1 MQKEEFFE
9 EYLNAI
15 THYIGAGI
23 AFLGLFILIVHSIK
37 IGEKNYIIGCIIFSI
52 GLIFMYLMSG
62 TYHMLKI
69 GKLKKTFRILDHIS
83 IYVSISSAYTPY
95 IFTVLSGKIKW
106 IIFFTQWGLTSFG
119 VIFKLFFTGRFKLVS
134 TLIYLFMGWMIIFIF
149 KDIKSNINTTSLNYL
164 IACGI
169 TYSIGAFI
177 YMSKNLKFSHT
188 IWHLFVI
195 GGSIFN
201 FLSIYYLPVF

>member
-23 AFLGLFILIVHSIK
+23 AFLELIILIIHSIK

-62 TYHMLKI
+62 TYHMLKTR
-69 GKLKKTFRILDHIS
+69 KLKKTFRILDHIS

-106 IIFFTQWGLTSFG
+106 IIFFAQWGLTSLG
-119 VIFKLFFTGRFKLVS
+119 VIFKLFFTGQFKLVS
-134 TLIYLFMGWMIIFIF
+134 TLIYLFMGWMIVFIF
-149 KDIKSNINTTSLNYL
+149 KDIKVALNPLSLKYL
-164 IACGI
+164 IISGI
-169 TYSIGAFI
+169 TYSVGAII
-177 YMSKNLKFSHT
+177 YMIKNMRYSHT
-188 IWHLFVI
+188 IWHIFVI
-195 GGSIFN
+195 GGSFFN
-201 FLSIYYLPVF
+201 FLSIYYIPT